1 MAQLYVDGDGCQL
14 PGFGDINR
22 KRAALA
28 TIFESG
34 HMARFIVEKNK
45 LFTIRL
51 VFSQGA
57 ALGYG
62 TYSACEIVYSFVP
75 TSDRYTIAGGM
86 SEDKKTCFTQV
97 KSSSGDEPVAVKR
110 ILIAGRYFNPP
121 YCPPMLV
128 EDRQKLGLP
137 VP

>member
-1 MAQLYVDGDGCQL
+1 MAWKQYDGPSQNISQIDLENQLPTFLWPNTYVDGDGCQL

-28 TIFESG
+28 TIFEPG

-51 VFSQGA
+51 VFCQGA

-86 SEDKKTCFTQV
+86 SEDKKMFH
-97 KSSSGDEPVAVKR
+97 
-110 ILIAGRYFNPP
+110 AGEI
-121 YCPPMLV
+121 V
-128 EDRQKLGLP
+128 
-137 VP
+137 